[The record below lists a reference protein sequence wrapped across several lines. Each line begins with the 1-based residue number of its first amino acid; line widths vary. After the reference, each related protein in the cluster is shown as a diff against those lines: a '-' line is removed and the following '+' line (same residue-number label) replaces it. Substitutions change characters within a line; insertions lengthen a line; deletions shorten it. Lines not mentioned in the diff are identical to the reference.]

1 MGCANVWSFACKQQR
16 STWDFTWQL
25 PPVCILE
32 DLLAQHCPTGM
43 QSCRRTQPKLR
54 IHRWRKVGDDTLPSP
69 LFMQNLP
76 YCSGRGCYSS
86 LLCLWQQ
93 PREQQEQSSLCAA
106 CYAGRCIHPSIPSPW
121 TWLQPPTTCSSCT
134 SYAEGESP
142 YFLILKRFLF
152 HGFVWSSPNP
162 LKPSTSTAS
171 SGKELQI

>member
-16 STWDFTWQL
+16 STWDFTRQL
-25 PPVCILE
+25 SPVCILE

-43 QSCRRTQPKLR
+43 PSCRRTQPKLR

-69 LFMQNLP
+69 LFTQNQP
-76 YCSGRGCYSS
+76 YCSGQGCCSS

-93 PREQQEQSSLCAA
+93 PWEQQEQISLLCSLLHWQVYPYPPLEPDCSLQQSAVPA
-106 CYAGRCIHPSIPSPW
+106 HPM
-121 TWLQPPTTCSSCT
+121 QRVN
-134 SYAEGESP
+134 SP
-142 YFLILKRFLF
+142 YFLILKRFLL